1 MKEGRII
8 KALSGFYY
16 VQADERVYSCKG
28 RGVFRKQK
36 VTPLVGDFVTFSV
49 TNDEEG
55 YITEVKERRNEFF
68 RPPIANVSQAVI
80 VISATYPTFSPLL
93 LDRFLTLVESKRIRP
108 MIVVTKRDLLDD
120 EEERKV
126 KEYIDYYETIGYPVL
141 FVSLHNESDLTQ
153 VIQFFKDEVTVLM
166 GQSGVGKSTLLNA
179 INPDFNIETQEISA
193 SLGRGRHTTRH
204 VELWPVHGGLVAD
217 TPGFSSLDFDHL
229 EAHEL
234 SDCFI
239 EMKELSAQCKFRRCL
254 HKKEPHCAVKN
265 AFQDGTIATFRYNH
279 YEQFLQEILDRK
291 PRYPN
296 D

>member
-16 VQADERVYSCKG
+16 VQADERVYACKG

-141 FVSLHNESDLTQ
+141 FVSLHN
-153 VIQFFKDEVTVLM
+153 
-166 GQSGVGKSTLLNA
+166 
-179 INPDFNIETQEISA
+179 
-193 SLGRGRHTTRH
+193 
-204 VELWPVHGGLVAD
+204 
-217 TPGFSSLDFDHL
+217 
-229 EAHEL
+229 
-234 SDCFI
+234 
-239 EMKELSAQCKFRRCL
+239 
-254 HKKEPHCAVKN
+254 
-265 AFQDGTIATFRYNH
+265 
-279 YEQFLQEILDRK
+279 
-291 PRYPN
+291 
-296 D
+296 